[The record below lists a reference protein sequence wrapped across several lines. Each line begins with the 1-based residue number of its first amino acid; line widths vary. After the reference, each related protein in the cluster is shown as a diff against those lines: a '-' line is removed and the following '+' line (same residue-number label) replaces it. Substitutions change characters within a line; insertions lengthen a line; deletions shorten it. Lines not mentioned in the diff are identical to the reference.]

1 MTATE
6 FSARQDLGLSNF
18 GALWASRNAGTR
30 DVGKDAISGVIPG
43 TGADGVL
50 GPDPRILDR
59 DQSQASDRNEFVN
72 VRFWG

>member
-18 GALWASRNAGTR
+18 GALWASRNVGTR

-43 TGADGVL
+43 SGAAPATETSKRL
-50 GPDPRILDR
+50 RCYSANAIRTPN
-59 DQSQASDRNEFVN
+59 AM
-72 VRFWG
+72 